1 MDHRTSPPRL
11 SYAIMAV
18 EQRLSHV
25 EHMLSTLGHKAA
37 VSVDVERRGPWPGW
51 CAAWDLA
58 GVSDPEAT
66 HRVVLQDDVLF
77 GVDFPAAMSACVA
90 ARPDEVISAFLPRR
104 SVEKAVDEG
113 LSWVATRRFLWAQCV
128 CIPVALGD
136 AIISWVAEHEGEHP
150 EWTYSDDVRL
160 GAGFKALGRR
170 VFVPVPNLV
179 EHIGDALVGKS
190 TLGHNGPP
198 ERRRARAWVGTEK
211 PAAGLS
217 WGDLRFVRD

>member
-1 MDHRTSPPRL
+1 MNPQPPRL

-198 ERRRARAWVGTEK
+198 GRRRARAWVGTEK